1 MEMTKGRIGTMKGK
15 REERS
20 KKGGK
25 EGRKE
30 QRGRE
35 KLLIK
40 IDGLCEGGGGAVYV
54 LCGQIDPPPKPKEAA
69 AGIFFYGPGPGANV
83 R

>member
-1 MEMTKGRIGTMKGK
+1 MRKQINKDLLLYERKEDEMEMTKGRIGTMKGK

-30 QRGRE
+30 
-35 KLLIK
+35 
-40 IDGLCEGGGGAVYV
+40 
-54 LCGQIDPPPKPKEAA
+54 
-69 AGIFFYGPGPGANV
+69 
-83 R
+83 